1 VIGVRTAL
9 LPEGSCSIYVH
20 RCFLIVALGFVEL
33 FQENASA
40 LGRLANEF
48 LGVNSGVFDIPFANF
63 DVLKWRGKKPAPR
76 EKLNMTAPNSTFFLA
91 LLIQPPHS
99 GVHHVTN
106 MNIYSWWLKL
116 FDSKTSNRKGYET

>member
-20 RCFLIVALGFVEL
+20 RCFLIVALGFGEL

-76 EKLNMTAPNSTFFLA
+76 EKLNMTAPNSTFFFSA
-91 LLIQPPHS
+91 PHS
-99 GVHHVTN
+99 
-106 MNIYSWWLKL
+106 
-116 FDSKTSNRKGYET
+116 TSAFGCPSCDQHEYIFLVVETF